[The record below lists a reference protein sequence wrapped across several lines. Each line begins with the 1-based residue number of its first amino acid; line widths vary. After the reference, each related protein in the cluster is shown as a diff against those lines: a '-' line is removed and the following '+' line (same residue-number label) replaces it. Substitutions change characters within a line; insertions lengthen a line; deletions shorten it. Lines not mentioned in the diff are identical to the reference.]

1 VLDPQEIQRLA
12 DAQASVSDKIRA
24 LDRAG
29 LNRAEI
35 ARFLSKRY
43 QHVRNVLEADKLKGH
58 GNPDPSR
65 YHQVG
70 TQQPQIGVNDGGG
83 GSGESRAPAAFF
95 RLTAERDGS
104 LVLPRHVLEAFG
116 AAAGEVLIGV
126 AQPGEIVLRTAAAS
140 LSRAQELI
148 RALIPG
154 DDSLAD
160 SLVADRRREAEQE
173 RADG

>member
-1 VLDPQEIQRLA
+1 MLDPQEMQRLA

-43 QHVRNVLEADKLKGH
+43 QHVRNVLEADKLKGQ
-58 GNPDPSR
+58 GNANPSR
-65 YHQVG
+65 YPQVG
-70 TQQPQIGVNDGGG
+70 TQPAEIGGNDSG
-83 GSGESRAPAAFF
+83 GSGESRAPTAFF

-104 LVLPRHVLEAFG
+104 LVLPRHILEAFG
-116 AAAGEVLIGV
+116 AAPGEVLIGV

>member
-1 VLDPQEIQRLA
+1 VLEPQEIQRLA

-43 QHVRNVLEADKLKGH
+43 QHVRNVLEADKLKGQ
-58 GNPDPSR
+58 GNPNPTS
-65 YHQVG
+65 YHPVG
-70 TQQPQIGVNDGGG
+70 TQQPQLGVNDSG
-83 GSGESRAPAAFF
+83 GSGESRAPTAFF

-116 AAAGEVLIGV
+116 AAPGEVLIGV
-126 AQPGEIVLRTAAAS
+126 AQPGEIALRTAAAS
-140 LSRAQELI
+140 LGRAQELV

-160 SLVADRRREAEQE
+160 SLVADRRHEAEQE